1 VVVVGEQVADAAHG
15 VVGGE
20 RAVVGEPAHAV
31 DEPERLGDAVTT
43 GGSGGGVGTVFMG
56 RGSFPVKAPA
66 GARIS
71 ASGAARSYRV
81 N

>member
-1 VVVVGEQVADAAHG
+1 VVGEQVAYAAHG

-56 RGSFPVKAPA
+56 RVPSRSRPRA
-66 GARIS
+66 GAGIS
-71 ASGAARSYRV
+71 VSGAAWSYRV